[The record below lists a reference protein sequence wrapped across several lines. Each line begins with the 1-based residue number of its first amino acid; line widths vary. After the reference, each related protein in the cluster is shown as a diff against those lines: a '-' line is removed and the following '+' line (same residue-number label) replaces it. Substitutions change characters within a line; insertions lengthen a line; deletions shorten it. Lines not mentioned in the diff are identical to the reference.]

1 MKLSQK
7 LLGLAGLAMADYAC
21 CPYDDYGM
29 PDALC
34 AAALREK
41 TPFEGS
47 DRWMDNE
54 CKAWE
59 SNVDATYE
67 GNNRA
72 GGCAP
77 NNWGS
82 CGFQRHFPWRN
93 MDTTKNEDDALSVN
107 EFTKLDIDTNAIT
120 AAWDSADGTALA
132 ANYNLGGLPFL
143 GGMCKLFI
151 PVPSL
156 SVVQVQVA
164 GVHKQGASLAQY
176 PARATFGA
184 TTLDGTAY
192 CFSVVNVHESRDN
205 TNNINN
211 GNVAG
216 EGVQTD
222 PNGRV
227 DLFEN
232 KNSLD
237 RQAGVAFG
245 VAFGGELN
253 AQVRGTDYEGEAKV
267 GSNFDVVAHF
277 ADTWCEGNWLSAD
290 MQLAGDEN
298 SGGTDDYPINQA
310 SGFSHAH
317 NDIMDKRHASL
328 GYGSLYTASSTSG
341 YLQRSGAVVYADTTY
356 NAADL
361 IRWPNSGAW
370 AGFYSFVV
378 CAKHDAT
385 TTLDKNVWGASDRDS
400 AMSVSASDYRVG
412 DEVASCSTE
421 FANFRFNLRQV
432 GNKVEL
438 CGPGQLPDGGAKR
451 CTWNWNY
458 NESANFGASNT
469 NDPEG
474 FFDRSEQMAIDSW
487 IARKR
492 RDAQGRTAGTNNV
505 VAVLDSARFVF
516 SFKDQDN
523 VAITNAK
530 ATLTSDVPA
539 ALMTITEAADAFTAE
554 MGCTNAGSATQR
566 DSFPTCFTGDEVHF
580 NLAYE
585 PSAHDDVRKAVSP
598 WFSTVVSTHF

>member
-277 ADTWCEGNWLSAD
+277 ADTWCEGNWNSAD

>member
-29 PDALC
+29 PDSLC

-47 DRWMDNE
+47 SRWMDNE

-93 MDTTKNEDDALSVN
+93 LDTDKNEDDALSLN
-107 EFTKLDIDTNAIT
+107 GFTKLEIDTDAIT
-120 AAWDSADGTALA
+120 AAYDSNDGEAAA

-156 SVVQVQVA
+156 SIVQVQVA
-164 GVHKQGASLAQY
+164 GVHKQGNSVAQF

-216 EGVQTD
+216 EGVQTN
-222 PNGRV
+222 PNGRE
-227 DLFEN
+227 DLFKN
-232 KNSLD
+232 LNSLE
-237 RQAGVAFG
+237 RQGGVAFG
-245 VAFGGELN
+245 VSFGADLT

-277 ADTWCEGNWLSAD
+277 ADTWCEGNWQVTD
-290 MQLAGDEN
+290 MQLPGDEK
-298 SGGTDDYPINQA
+298 SGETDYPIDQS

-317 NDIMDKRHASL
+317 TDIMDKRHASL
-328 GYGSLYTASSTSG
+328 GYGTLYTASGTAG
-341 YLQRSGAVVYADTTY
+341 YLQRTDSVTYADTPY
-356 NAADL
+356 AGVDQV
-361 IRWPNSGAW
+361 RWPNSGAW
-370 AGFYSFVV
+370 AGFYSFVI
-378 CAKHDAT
+378 CAKSGAT
-385 TTLDKNVWGASDRDS
+385 TTLDKNVWGTSDRDS

-412 DEVASCSTE
+412 DEVASCSSE

-432 GNKVEL
+432 GAKIEL
-438 CGPGQLPDGGAKR
+438 CGPGQLPDGGTKR

-458 NESANFGASNT
+458 NESANFGTSNT

-474 FFDRSEQMAIDSW
+474 FFDRSEQMNIDSW

-505 VAVLDSARFVF
+505 AAVLDTARFVF

-523 VAITNAK
+523 TAITNAK
-530 ATLTSDVPA
+530 ATLTADVHTD
-539 ALMTITEAADAFTAE
+539 LITITESANTWQADL
-554 MGCTNAGSATQR
+554 GCTNVGSATQR
-566 DSFPTCFTGDEVHF
+566 DSFPHCFTGDEVHF

-585 PSAHDDVRKAVSP
+585 PSAHDNVRKAVSP
-598 WFSTVVSTHF
+598 WFSSVVTTHV